1 MTACSCRYNTV
12 MKLIFILS
20 SLAIIYYMRVHK
32 VPFAVLLVAQLMCE
46 SAACAHAPLAWL
58 MHLLQCT

>member
-1 MTACSCRYNTV
+1 